1 MTNIQAEIIS
11 IGDELLI
18 GQVINTNASWIASE
32 LNKNGIN
39 VSRITVISD
48 DEEDIYI
55 SIKESKADII
65 ITTGG
70 LGPTNDDITKDVL
83 AKIYNSSLVFHK
95 PTYEHIVELFGLRN
109 YPLTEVNRNQA
120 LIPDSCIPL
129 SNINGTA
136 PGMWFEKDNRV
147 VVSLPGVPFEMKTL
161 IVDEVIPRLKEH
173 FKLNAIYHYTVMTT
187 AVGES
192 MLAEMISSWENQL
205 PKDIKLAY
213 LPQPGIVR
221 LRLST
226 SDKDISS
233 AKSKIDKQVSAL
245 KDIIPD
251 IIFGYNDQ
259 KLEEVVGGMLLNSN
273 FTVSTA
279 ESCTGG
285 YIAHLITSIAG
296 SSAYYKGSVVS
307 YSNDVKVDELN
318 VRASDIQNYGA
329 VSKQVVEQMAV
340 GVREKMKTDYS
351 IATSGVAGP
360 DGGTKEKPV
369 GTIWVAV
376 ATPEKVVSKMF
387 LLGEHRGRNIRKS
400 ALLGLNMLRME
411 LL

>member
-376 ATPEKVVSKMF
+376 ATPEKVISKMF